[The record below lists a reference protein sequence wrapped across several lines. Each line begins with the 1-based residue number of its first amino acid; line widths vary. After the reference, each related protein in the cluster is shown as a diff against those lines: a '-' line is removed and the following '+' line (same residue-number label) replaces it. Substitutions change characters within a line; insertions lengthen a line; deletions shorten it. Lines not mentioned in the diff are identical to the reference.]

1 MNSMTSSTQTQ
12 LSSKRLYRAA
22 RIVLPIVSLIINLVI
37 ALLVVQAIATGSPLP
52 VWAIFIIVGL
62 IAGVVGLA
70 VVFATYKAVN
80 RVFGEEGYRPA
91 GRLRGQVVTEAKSFD
106 TGSAVSLRA
115 EIDMAGGVLHIGDGT
130 SQAMDA
136 TFTYDDGEW
145 QPPQATYAVDA
156 NGRGELVVKSKGGP
170 RHGAVV
176 TRNEWDVRLS
186 DRLPTDLNVR
196 FGAGQAD
203 LKLGGLALTA
213 FRITSGVGAMSL
225 DLNGAWSRSVS
236 GHVQGGIGNV
246 TIRLPQDI
254 GVRVETA
261 VFGRVQAANLKRD
274 GDAYVNAAY
283 GRSPVTLDLRVE
295 SGMGQIVL
303 E

>member
-1 MNSMTSSTQTQ
+1 MNSMTSSTETQ

-22 RIVLPIVSLIINLVI
+22 RIVLPIVSLIINLIVAVLI
-37 ALLVVQAIATGSPLP
+37 IQAIATGSPLP
-52 VWAIFIIVGL
+52 IWVIFIIVGL

-80 RVFGEEGYRPA
+80 RAFGKEGYRPA
-91 GRLRGQVVTEAKSFD
+91 GRIRGQVVTEAKSFEA
-106 TGSAVSLRA
+106 GGASSLRA
-115 EIDMAGGVLHIGDGT
+115 EIDMAGGVLYIGDGS

-156 NGRGELVVKSKGGP
+156 NGRGELRVKSKGGP
-170 RHGAVV
+170 RHGTLG

-203 LKLGGLALTA
+203 LKLGGLPLTA
-213 FRITSGVGAMSL
+213 FKVTSGVGAMSL
-225 DLNGAWSRSVS
+225 DLSGAWSRNVS
-236 GHVQGGIGNV
+236 GHVQGGIGRV
-246 TIRLPQDI
+246 AIRLPQDI
-254 GVRVETA
+254 GVRVEAA
-261 VFGRVQAANLKRD
+261 VIGSVQS
-274 GDAYVNAAY
+274 GDLMRNGEAYVNATY
-283 GRSPVTLDLRVE
+283 GQSPVTLDLRVE